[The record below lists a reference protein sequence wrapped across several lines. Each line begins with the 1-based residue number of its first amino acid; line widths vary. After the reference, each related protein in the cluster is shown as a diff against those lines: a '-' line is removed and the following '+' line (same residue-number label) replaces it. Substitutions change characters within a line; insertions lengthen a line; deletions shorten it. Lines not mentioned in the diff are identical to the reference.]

1 MIITKKRHKEI
12 LKKALDDQKR
22 AHDLYVEAEKLLVEG
37 DAAIIPLYWYTGV
50 EVTKPYVDRTFGRG
64 GANAWEKWTMD
75 KPAE

>member
-1 MIITKKRHKEI
+1 MDQAAREADPDKRRE
-12 LKKALDDQKR
+12 
-22 AHDLYVEAEKLLVEG
+22 LYIEAEKILVEE

-75 KPAE
+75 KPAQ